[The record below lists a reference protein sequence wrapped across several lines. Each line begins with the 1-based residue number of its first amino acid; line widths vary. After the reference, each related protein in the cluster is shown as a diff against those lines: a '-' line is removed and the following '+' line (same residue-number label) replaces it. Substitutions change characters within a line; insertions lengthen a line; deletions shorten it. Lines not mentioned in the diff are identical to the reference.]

1 MQPKKKKQKLDENSL
16 LGYTTD
22 DFIKSQLDELFSGI
36 KQSSSPSTDQIR
48 ECLLSL
54 KPMKKKT
61 IAEAHDSLKSKKSL
75 WPLPPEI
82 KIPNGNFKFLPPVE
96 VVHVGGGRTGTQL
109 RSNMTCDLLLRLSE
123 SFCEPKDY
131 LNGRYIVKRALFLMH
146 LIPKLLKCDFVSVIK
161 FKYINKD
168 VLKPILHVKCK
179 TGDTFNLIPSGC
191 VFKSSLLNQD
201 RNAVRPD
208 KVYQE
213 GVECSEVHTS
223 YYNSSILAD
232 MHSDQYLNFLSVV
245 EDSQSLKQALTILKF
260 WCERKGAGVSGH
272 IITSILL
279 HLNLSGLVSSEMETL
294 TVCKQFWNFLSSNLV
309 SAISGGILV
318 GDPTKNA
325 GQPGLYIDTCANL
338 CYNTDMVSLKELAH
352 HSQVI
357 NHLLE
362 SRDHNNFISVLTEKV
377 SSLFDLYD
385 VVYRV
390 QIPDISLPESSL
402 QYCGVKFRGF
412 VDHIKGILCKAYG
425 DRVKEIKIEYDL
437 SEPWSRKSSPTRPE
451 FVLIGLNIDQSNWT
465 RVVDRGPSA
474 DTVDAKTFKEFWG
487 DKSNLRRFQDGS
499 IVQAV
504 VWNGKSAQE
513 RRSILTQITEHVLNR
528 HSGVSADLIQEL
540 KLESGDIVG
549 RDYYEGDGE
558 EQAQKIIKTFSEL
571 SKILRKCSKI
581 PLTITSVLGVSPV
594 LRNTDL
600 FPQAEYQ
607 VERARKQ
614 TGLDPNKPT
623 PPFVRAHEVVCHFEL
638 SGKWPEDV
646 RGVLRL
652 KAAFYLALKEELES
666 MHISAKVNID
676 FMDIARNG
684 FIFRLRILVPKEEK
698 LRAGNIS
705 FWVPCS
711 GADLKVQTV
720 TLPYVSSH
728 LTSLSLKHS
737 AYPLTVRFLKRWVA
751 CHSLSNYIPDIFC
764 ELVVAHIFLSA
775 HNLTPQTATSAFL
788 RVLSFLSSF
797 DWNLY
802 PLIINFNDELSSE
815 TLEVYKNFM
824 NTRRSYPDACIVC
837 PQNELSDL
845 TRDSPTKSSLNIL
858 KHFAEKSH
866 TSSLDSIFKPNVTS
880 YNVIIHLARNKTGR
894 FVTSQAQEHHAKS
907 TYFPVVEFEPARRY
921 VEELTS
927 AYGHLCLFLYN
938 RYEPSE
944 VGVVLKRAENSE
956 VKFTVNGSMAKVRTE
971 SGKVKDNLDAMLSD
985 FDLMG
990 KGLVRNIEVVN
1001 LEV

>member
-1 MQPKKKKQKLDENSL
+1 MQPKNKKPKLDEDSL

-22 DFIKSQLDELFSGI
+22 DFIKSQLEELFSGI
-36 KQSSSPSTDQIR
+36 NQTHSASADQIR
-48 ECLLSL
+48 DCLLSI
-54 KPMKKKT
+54 KPSKKKT
-61 IAEAHDSLKSKKSL
+61 IAEAHDSFRSKKSV
-75 WPLPPEI
+75 WPLPQEI
-82 KIPNGNFKFLPPVE
+82 KIPNGNFKFLPPVD
-96 VVHVGGGRTGTQL
+96 VVNVGGVRTGTHL
-109 RSNMTCDLLLRLSE
+109 KSSLTSDLLIRLPE

-131 LNGRYIVKRALFLMH
+131 LNGRYLVKRTLFLMH
-146 LIPKLLKCDFVSVIK
+146 LIPKLMKCDLVSAIK
-161 FKYINKD
+161 FKYFNKD
-168 VLKPILHVKCK
+168 VLKPVLHVKSK
-179 TGDTFNLIPSGC
+179 SGDSFNLIPSGC
-191 VFKSSLLNQD
+191 VFKSSLLNHD

-208 KVYQE
+208 KVYDE
-213 GVECSEVHTS
+213 GVACAEVHTP
-223 YYNSSILAD
+223 YYNNSILTD
-232 MHSDQYLNFLSVV
+232 IYSVQYVDFLTVV
-245 EDSQSLKQALTILKF
+245 ENSLSLKQALTILKF
-260 WCERKGAGVSGH
+260 WCKRKCGGISGH
-272 IITSILL
+272 IITTILL
-279 HLNLSGLVSSEMETL
+279 HLNLSGLVSSEMDTL
-294 TVCKQFWNFLSSNLV
+294 TVCKQFWNFLSSNFV
-309 SAISGGILV
+309 SAITAGIIV
-318 GDPTKNA
+318 GDPTNNA
-325 GQPGLYIDTCANL
+325 GTFGLFIDTSANV
-338 CYNTDMVSLKELAH
+338 CYNTDIVSLKELAR

-357 NHLLE
+357 TKLLE

-385 VVYRV
+385 VVYKV
-390 QIPDISLPESSL
+390 HIPDATLPDCSL
-402 QYCGVKFRGF
+402 QYCGVQFRGF
-412 VDHIKGILCKAYG
+412 IDHIKDILCKAYG
-425 DRVKEIKIEYDL
+425 DRVKEIKIEYEL
-437 SEPWSRKSSPTRPE
+437 SEPWSRKSAPNRPE
-451 FVLIGLNIDQSNWT
+451 LVLIGLSIEQSNWT

-474 DTVDAKTFKEFWG
+474 DTVEAKTFKEFWG

-513 RRSILTQITEHVLNR
+513 RRSILTQITQHTLNR
-528 HSGVSADLIQEL
+528 HAGVASDSVQEL
-540 KLESGDIVG
+540 KFESGKIVG
-549 RDYYEGDGE
+549 REYYEGDGE

-607 VERARKQ
+607 VERARKE
-614 TGLDPNKPT
+614 TGLDFNKPS
-623 PPFVRAHEVVCHFEL
+623 PPFVKAHEIVCHFEL

-646 RGVLRL
+646 RGILRL

-666 MHISAKVNID
+666 MHISAKVNINYI
-676 FMDIARNG
+676 DIARNG
-684 FIFRLRILVPKEEK
+684 FIFRLRFLVPKEEK
-698 LRAGNIS
+698 LRASNIS

-711 GADLKVQTV
+711 GAQLKVQTV
-720 TLPYVSSH
+720 TLPHVSSH

-737 AYPLTVRFLKRWVA
+737 AYPLTVRFFKRWVA
-751 CHSLSNYIPDIFC
+751 CHCLSNYISDIFC
-764 ELVVAHIFLSA
+764 ELVVAYIFRSA
-775 HNLTPQTATSAFL
+775 HNSTPQTATSAFL

-824 NTRRSYPDACIVC
+824 NTRSSYPDACIVC

-845 TRDSPTKSSLNIL
+845 TRDSPAKSSLNIL
-858 KHFAEKSH
+858 KHLAGKAKS
-866 TSSLDSIFKPNVTS
+866 SPLDSIFEPNVTS

-894 FVTSQAQEHHAKS
+894 FVTSQPREHHAKS
-907 TYFPVVEFEPARRY
+907 SHFPVVEFEPVRLY

-938 RYEPSE
+938 RYAPSE

-971 SGKVKDNLDAMLSD
+971 SGKVKDNLDVMLSD

-990 KGLVRNIEVVN
+990 KGLVSNIEVVN
-1001 LEV
+1001 LEM